1 MVRDFTKY
9 GNYTYASCP
18 CKAFRS
24 SFVALF
30 SPVVSFD
37 CWRTKCTS
45 AQAIAAIHTR
55 NSSISFYSS
64 KTVFLVGCNE
74 QILTSNYIQCLR
86 RLFFKE
92 QLYRQ
97 FSWWSSL
104 LLFLYLIKTTNHFA
118 VVKLTNLFNIF
129 ITSLS
134 SEHSSCSYDK
144 YTTASTKFIR

>member
-9 GNYTYASCP
+9 RNYTYASCP

-24 SFVALF
+24 SFVARF
-30 SPVVSFD
+30 SPVG
-37 CWRTKCTS
+37 RTKCTS

-55 NSSISFYSS
+55 NSSISFNSS